1 MRLAT
6 AVPGRPG
13 DGHRLLPVALR
24 AGGFAELLPSC
35 GSAMLRGLA
44 DRSGL
49 ALVGSDG
56 AARGEAV
63 SYLTLPWPSPNCAQA
78 QPAEIVT
85 T

>member
-6 AVPGRPG
+6 AAPSRPG
-13 DGHRLLPVALR
+13 NGHRLLPVALR

-44 DRSGL
+44 DSSGL
-49 ALVGSDG
+49 AVVGPDG

-63 SYLTLPWPSPNCAQA
+63 PYLTLPWPSPHCSQTR
-78 QPAEIVT
+78 P
-85 T
+85 